1 MVNHSLFDEKINYDD
16 FLKQSSKLD
25 VSFRAI
31 FSNTDTCLILNDN
44 KEDIQGSISEVFNK
58 IFSFQIDQKTFV
70 LPFENEFFDLV
81 VFSKLDLKN
90 DEEIERCFQDIKRV
104 MKPSGCFCVI
114 GKNSSGLDV
123 LNKKSSKDNIK
134 FYSNN
139 YNGYLKI
146 FNKLGFKIRPYWIIG
161 NFDRP
166 QFIGSI
172 ENVEIFR
179 WFFSNIDK
187 FLVIKPKLKFVIWS
201 LKKIKFCFS
210 RKFIKI
216 ISPSFLFYC
225 YKNTVSEELEIMIEK
240 KTDLKNMLQQIR
252 LTKNIF
258 ILFDD
263 KGNPKKRL
271 LCKRKKI
278 NPADEIFTVNGP
290 PKNDIFQNKLVLV
303 DWVEGRK
310 ADFNNSNDLKL
321 IYDWLMDFQSSTSG
335 SIFEENLIKQ
345 EISDITN
352 ELYKKN
358 DLERNQIEKWLLDYF
373 NQINELKVKT
383 SGVHGDFAP
392 HNIIIE
398 ENESSLHVID
408 WDTYLENGSPFYDI
422 GQLIYHVLTPNSSVD
437 EFISNIKNSKENEKI
452 QLINNL
458 LFIHFNKKINLITIL
473 RYYFL
478 RDLAFNKELND
489 EYFISLLRKLSKFD
503 EIC

>member
-1 MVNHSLFDEKINYDD
+1 
-16 FLKQSSKLD
+16 
-25 VSFRAI
+25 
-31 FSNTDTCLILNDN
+31 
-44 KEDIQGSISEVFNK
+44 
-58 IFSFQIDQKTFV
+58 
-70 LPFENEFFDLV
+70 
-81 VFSKLDLKN
+81 
-90 DEEIERCFQDIKRV
+90 
-104 MKPSGCFCVI
+104 
-114 GKNSSGLDV
+114 
-123 LNKKSSKDNIK
+123 
-134 FYSNN
+134 
-139 YNGYLKI
+139 
-146 FNKLGFKIRPYWIIG
+146 
-161 NFDRP
+161 
-166 QFIGSI
+166 
-172 ENVEIFR
+172 
-179 WFFSNIDK
+179 
-187 FLVIKPKLKFVIWS
+187 
-201 LKKIKFCFS
+201 
-210 RKFIKI
+210 
-216 ISPSFLFYC
+216 
-225 YKNTVSEELEIMIEK
+225 MIEK

-373 NQINELKVKT
+373 NQISELKVKT